1 MLHKIRLIPGL
12 DKQSSDTGAE
22 GKWVNAD
29 YTRFRYGFPEK
40 VGGWEQLVDA
50 NLIGA
55 GRDQHTW
62 VDLAGNKYAAIG
74 TNKCLYIYF
83 EGAFYDITPLDVT
96 RQQTGATFTFAGTTT
111 VTLTTSTAHGAE
123 AGDIILLDGV
133 SGVTALGIGFTDAD
147 FEDILFEVTD
157 APTAT
162 TIEITM
168 GSAAT
173 GSASGGTTTIDFYY
187 VIGPLIQTYGYGWGT
202 NTWSGQTLPL
212 IQTTLN
218 NAGVLAAG
226 ATSAIFTNT
235 TSFPTTAAGGGTL
248 LIESELITY
257 TTNDTGTNTL
267 SGFTRG
273 VGGTSD
279 VEHANSTITYD
290 ATTYV
295 GWGSASSSSN
305 IVIEPGQW
313 RLLNYGENLLALIH
327 NKTIFQWEP
336 SIPNL
341 DVRAVLVTGTEV
353 PTASRDMVL
362 STPDRH
368 LICVGTETTLQTA
381 SSQDDMFVRWSN
393 QESTTVWTPTASNT
407 AGSQRLTDGSK
418 LMGAIVGRTAVY
430 IWSDTAMYTM
440 KFIGPPLT
448 FGFQQMGTN
457 CGMSS
462 QHAAAEVNGL
472 AYWMGPTGFYKFD
485 GGRVQLM
492 PCLVEDYVF
501 EDINANANQQIHVA
515 VNALFG
521 EITWFYPSSNS
532 DYVDRSVT
540 YNYLDSSPQNPIWYT
555 SSLARSTWTIE
566 GVFTKPYATEFKSAV
581 APTFPTVVGISNGA
595 SYYWQQEKG
604 TDEVFASGTTNAIA
618 ANVESGDYDIGT
630 QGIEGPIGGEFMM
643 RISRIIPDFGAQT
656 GTAKVYLNTKEF
668 PSSTATSTSYNA
680 TTSTT
685 QIHTRARARQIA
697 IKVGNVDTG
706 QTWRMGT
713 FRLDIHPGGRR

>member
-40 VGGWEQLVDA
+40 IGGWQQLVSSQ
-50 NLIGA
+50 LIGA

-62 VDLAGNKYAAIG
+62 VDLAGNRYAAVG
-74 TNKCLYIYF
+74 TDKCLYVYY
-83 EGAFYDITPLDVT
+83 EGAVYDITPLDLT
-96 RQQTGATFTFAGTTT
+96 RTQTSATFTFDGTTT
-111 VTLTTSTAHGAE
+111 FKITTTGAHGADV
-123 AGDIILLDGV
+123 GDIILLDSV
-133 SGVTALGIGFTDAD
+133 TLPSGTGLTDAD
-147 FEDILFEVTD
+147 FDDTLFEVKSV
-157 APTAT
+157 PSAT
-162 TIEITM
+162 TMTCIFTSA
-168 GSAAT
+168 GSSAT
-173 GSASGGTTTIDFYY
+173 GGTTKVNFYY
-187 VIGPLIQTYGYGWGT
+187 VIGPISQGYGYGFGT
-202 NTWSGQTLPL
+202 NTFGGYTTPL
-212 IQTTLN
+212 TQTTLN
-218 NAGVLAAG
+218 NAGVLAVG
-226 ATSAIFTNT
+226 ATSAIFTST
-235 TSFPTTAAGGGTL
+235 ASFPTTAAGGGTL
-248 LIESELITY
+248 LIQSELITY
-257 TTNDTGTNTL
+257 TTNNTSTNTL
-267 SGFTRG
+267 SGFSRG
-273 VGGTSD
+273 AGGTTD
-279 VEHANSTITYD
+279 VEHPNATITYD
-290 ATTYV
+290 ATNFV
-295 GWGSASSSSN
+295 GWGSASTNSN

-327 NKTIFQWEP
+327 NKKIFQWVP
-336 SIPNL
+336 SVPNL
-341 DVRAVLVTGTEV
+341 GVRAVLVTGTEV
-353 PTASRDMVL
+353 PTASRDMIL

-368 LICVGTETTLQTA
+368 LICVGTETKLQTA

-418 LMGAIVGRTAVY
+418 LIGGIVGRTAVY

-462 QHAAAEVNGL
+462 QHAAAEVNGI
-472 AYWMGPTGFYKFD
+472 AYWMGPTGFYRFD
-485 GGRVQLM
+485 GGRVTLM

-501 EDINANANQQIHVA
+501 EDINSNANQQIHVA

-521 EITWFYPSSNS
+521 EITWFYPSSGSN
-532 DYVDRSVT
+532 YVDRSVT

-566 GVFTKPYATEFKSAV
+566 GVFSQPYATEYKDSV
-581 APTFPTVVGISNGA
+581 APDFPTVIGISNGA
-595 SYYWQQEKG
+595 SYYWEQEKG
-604 TDEVFASGTTNAIA
+604 TDEVFSNGTTNAISA
-618 ANVESGDYDIGT
+618 SVESGDYDIGT

-685 QIHTRARARQIA
+685 QIFTRARARQIA

>member
-40 VGGWEQLVDA
+40 VGGWEQLVDDT
-50 NLIGA
+50 LIGA

-62 VDLAGNKYAAIG
+62 VDLGGNKYAAIG

-83 EGAFYDITPLDVT
+83 EGAFYDITPLDST
-96 RQQTGATFTFAGTTT
+96 RQQTGATFTTVSGSPT

-123 AGDIILLDGV
+123 AGDIILCSSATSVPG
-133 SGVTALGIGFTDAD
+133 GFSAPD
-147 FEDILFEVTD
+147 FDDILFEITA

-162 TIEITM
+162 TLEITM
-168 GSAAT
+168 GSNA
-173 GSASGGTTTIDFYY
+173 GSSAGPSGTVTIDFYY

-218 NAGVLAAG
+218 NGGVLAAG
-226 ATSAIFTNT
+226 ASSATFTSTS
-235 TSFPTTAAGGGTL
+235 SFPTTAAGGGTL

-257 TTNDTGTNTL
+257 TTNNTGTNVL

-279 VEHANSTITYD
+279 VEHADTTITYD

-305 IVIEPGQW
+305 IVIEPAQW

-341 DVRAVLVTGTEV
+341 SVRAVLVTGTEV

-368 LICVGTETTLQTA
+368 LVCVGTETTLQTA

-393 QESTTVWTPTASNT
+393 QESITEWTPTASNT

-418 LMGAIVGRTAVY
+418 LMGGIVGRTAIY

-440 KFIGPPLT
+440 KFIG
-448 FGFQQMGTN
+448 
-457 CGMSS
+457 S
-462 QHAAAEVNGL
+462 
-472 AYWMGPTGFYKFD
+472 K
-485 GGRVQLM
+485 
-492 PCLVEDYVF
+492 
-501 EDINANANQQIHVA
+501 
-515 VNALFG
+515 
-521 EITWFYPSSNS
+521 
-532 DYVDRSVT
+532 
-540 YNYLDSSPQNPIWYT
+540 
-555 SSLARSTWTIE
+555 
-566 GVFTKPYATEFKSAV
+566 
-581 APTFPTVVGISNGA
+581 
-595 SYYWQQEKG
+595 
-604 TDEVFASGTTNAIA
+604 TD
-618 ANVESGDYDIGT
+618 
-630 QGIEGPIGGEFMM
+630 
-643 RISRIIPDFGAQT
+643 
-656 GTAKVYLNTKEF
+656 
-668 PSSTATSTSYNA
+668 
-680 TTSTT
+680 
-685 QIHTRARARQIA
+685 
-697 IKVGNVDTG
+697 
-706 QTWRMGT
+706 
-713 FRLDIHPGGRR
+713 

>member
-1 MLHKIRLIPGL
+1 MLHKIRLKPGL

-29 YTRFRYGFPEK
+29 YSRFRYSFPEK
-40 VGGWEQLVDA
+40 IGGWEQLVDDS
-50 NLIGA
+50 LIGA

-83 EGAFYDITPLDVT
+83 EGAFYDITPLDT
-96 RQQTGATFTFAGTTT
+96 ARQQTGATFTTVSGSKT
-111 VTLTTSTAHGAE
+111 VTLTTSTAHDAE
-123 AGDIILLDGV
+123 TGDIILCSSATSVPG
-133 SGVTALGIGFTDAD
+133 GFSSSD
-147 FEDILFEVTD
+147 FDDILFEVTD
-157 APTAT
+157 VPSAT
-162 TIEITM
+162 TLEVTM
-168 GSAAT
+168 GSNA
-173 GSASGGTTTIDFYY
+173 GSSAGPSGTVTIDFYY

-202 NTWSGQTLPL
+202 NTYSGQTLPL

-218 NAGVLAAG
+218 GALLNDAYGTGGSGTDIVL
-226 ATSAIFTNT
+226 TSTTNF
-235 TSFPTTAAGGGTL
+235 SSSGTIL
-248 LIESELITY
+248 VESELITY
-257 TTNDTGTNTL
+257 TGITSNTLNGITRGTN
-267 SGFTRG
+267 
-273 VGGTSD
+273 GTSKAAHSD
-279 VEHANSTITYD
+279 GTTTYD
-290 ATTYV
+290 ATNYV

-313 RLLNYGENLLALIH
+313 RLINYGENLLALMH
-327 NKTIFQWEP
+327 NKKIFQWVP

-341 DVRAVLVTGTEV
+341 SVRAVLVTGTQV

-368 LICVGTETTLQTA
+368 LICIGTETTLQTA
-381 SSQDDMFVRWSN
+381 STQDDMFVRWSN
-393 QESTTVWTPTASNT
+393 QESITVWTPTATNT

-418 LMGAIVGRTAVY
+418 LMGGIVGKTAVY

-440 KFIGPPLT
+440 KFIGPPFT
-448 FGFQQMGTN
+448 FGFNQVGTN

-462 QHAAAEVNGL
+462 QHSAAEVNGI

-492 PCLVEDYVF
+492 PCLVEDYIF
-501 EDINANANQQIHVA
+501 EDINTNANQQIHVA

-521 EITWFYPSSNS
+521 EITWFYPSSGS
-532 DYVDRSVT
+532 DYVDRSAT
-540 YNYLDSSPQNPIWYT
+540 YNYLESTPDNPIWYT

-566 GVFTKPYATEFKSAV
+566 GVFSKPYATEFKSAV
-581 APTFPTVVGISNGA
+581 APTYPTVVGISDGG
-595 SYYWQQEKG
+595 SYYWAQETG

-618 ANVESGDYDIGT
+618 GYVESGDYDIGGPEGE
-630 QGIEGPIGGEFMM
+630 QGEGEFMM
-643 RISRIIPDFGAQT
+643 RISRIIPDYGAQT
-656 GTAKVYLNTKEF
+656 GDSRITLSTKAF
-668 PSSTATSTSYNA
+668 PSSTAVATNHTA

-685 QIHTRARARQIA
+685 QLFTRSRARQIA
-697 IKVGNVDTG
+697 IKVGNISTG

>member
-1 MLHKIRLIPGL
+1 MLHKIRLKPGL

-29 YTRFRYGFPEK
+29 YSRFRYSFPEK
-40 VGGWEQLVDA
+40 IGGWEQLVDDT
-50 NLIGA
+50 LIGA

-74 TNKCLYIYF
+74 TNKILYIYF
-83 EGAFYDITPLDVT
+83 EGAFYDITPLDT
-96 RQQTGATFTFAGTTT
+96 ARQQTGATFTTVSGSKT
-111 VTLTTSTAHGAE
+111 VTLTTSTAHE
-123 AGDIILLDGV
+123 AQTGDIILCSAATSVPG
-133 SGVTALGIGFTDAD
+133 GFSASD
-147 FEDILFEVTD
+147 FDDILFEVTD
-157 APTAT
+157 VPSAT
-162 TIEITM
+162 TMEITM
-168 GSAAT
+168 GSNA
-173 GSASGGTTTIDFYY
+173 GSSAGPSGTVTIDFYY
-187 VIGPLIQTYGYGWGT
+187 VIGPIIQTYGYGWGT
-202 NTWSGQTLPL
+202 NTYSGQTLPL

-218 NAGVLAAG
+218 GALLNDTYGTGGSGTDIVL
-226 ATSAIFTNT
+226 TSTTNF
-235 TSFPTTAAGGGTL
+235 SSSGTIL
-248 LIESELITY
+248 VDSELITY
-257 TTNDTGTNTL
+257 TGITSNTLNGITRGTN
-267 SGFTRG
+267 
-273 VGGTSD
+273 GTSTAAHSD
-279 VEHANSTITYD
+279 GTTTYD
-290 ATTYV
+290 ATNYV

-305 IVIEPGQW
+305 IIIEPAQW
-313 RLLNYGENLLALIH
+313 RLINYGENLLALIH
-327 NKTIFQWEP
+327 NKKIFQWEP

-341 DVRAVLVTGTEV
+341 DVRAVLVTGSEV

-381 SSQDDMFVRWSN
+381 ASQDDMFVRWSN
-393 QESTTVWTPTASNT
+393 QESITTWTPTATNT

-418 LMGAIVGRTAVY
+418 LMGAIVGKTAVY

-440 KFIGPPLT
+440 KFIGPPFT
-448 FGFQQMGTN
+448 FGFNQVGTN

-462 QHAAAEVNGL
+462 QHSAAEVNGI

-501 EDINANANQQIHVA
+501 EDINTNANQQIHVA

-521 EITWFYPSSNS
+521 EITWFYPSSGS

-540 YNYLDSSPQNPIWYT
+540 YNYLESTAAEPIWYT

-566 GVFTKPYATEFKSAV
+566 GVFSKPYATEFKSAV
-581 APTFPTVVGISNGA
+581 APTFPTVVGISDGG
-595 SYYWQQEKG
+595 SYYWAQETG

-618 ANVESGDYDIGT
+618 GYVESGDYDIGGPEGE
-630 QGIEGPIGGEFMM
+630 QGEGEFMM
-643 RISRIIPDFGAQT
+643 RISRIIPDYGAQT
-656 GTAKVYLNTKEF
+656 GDSRITLSTKAF
-668 PSSTATSTSYNA
+668 PSSTAVATNHTA
-680 TTSTT
+680 TTTTT
-685 QIHTRARARQIA
+685 QLFTRSRARQIA
-697 IKVGNVDTG
+697 IKVGNISTG